1 MTQQVPVG
9 GNARADAGEG
19 EDGSHQI
26 AHDLAYCR
34 TIIAN
39 VVFYGM
45 PQAGDRNW
53 VLIDAGVIGGKSI
66 IRRVAEARF
75 GAGARPS
82 AIVMTH
88 GHFDHVGALEDLAAE
103 WDVPVYA
110 HPVEHPYLN
119 GQAAYPPGD
128 PSVGGGLIASLSALY
143 PTRPV
148 NVAARLQVL
157 PEDGNVPGMPGWKW
171 LFTSGHSPGH
181 ISLWRQSDRALIAG
195 DAFVTTAAESVYAT
209 AVQTPELHGPPR
221 YFTIN
226 WGKARSSV
234 KALAALDPEIVVT
247 GHGRAMRG
255 AEMNQALHR
264 LAADFTRLAVPE
276 QGRYLDHPVTAEDG
290 TAYFK
295 P

>member
-19 EDGSHQI
+19 EDGSHEI
-26 AHDLAYCR
+26 ASDLAYCR

-39 VVFYGM
+39 VVFYGV
-45 PQAGDRNW
+45 PQAGDRDW

-88 GHFDHVGALEDLAAE
+88 GHFDHVGALEDLAGE
-103 WDVPVYA
+103 WHVPVYA
-110 HPVEHPYLN
+110 HLAEHPYLN
-119 GQAAYPPGD
+119 GHAAYPPGD
-128 PSVGGGLIASLSALY
+128 PSVGGGLMASLSALY

-148 NVAARLQVL
+148 DVSGRLRAL
-157 PEDGNVPGMPGWKW
+157 PEDGSVPGMPGWRW
-171 LFTSGHSPGH
+171 IFTPGHSPGH

-209 AVQTPELHGPPR
+209 AVQAPELHGPPR
-221 YFTIN
+221 YFTID
-226 WGKARSSV
+226 WGKSRSSV
-234 KALAALDPEIVVT
+234 EALAALDPQVVVT

-255 AEMNQALHR
+255 AEMTQALHR

-276 QGRYLDHPVTAEDG
+276 QGRYVDHPARAEDG
-290 TAYFK
+290 TAYLK